1 MHLIQFSKNV
11 VKEMHRIVWPT
22 AKENRRDTA
31 VVLSITI
38 FFILFFALFDWL
50 IQMGLLAFVG

>member
-1 MHLIQFSKNV
+1 MHLIKFSKNV
-11 VKEMHRIVWPT
+11 AKEMHRIVWPT

-38 FFILFFALFDWL
+38 FFVLFFALFDWL